1 MEESLLKKLNVLK
14 KYFDSAIVLD
24 DHGLFTDAFSLLL
37 ERYNLF
43 NFVKACNDPNEFFA
57 FLNSFGRK
65 GVVIFLDYYLGEDN
79 GLSLISEINRINK
92 NAKIVFL
99 TSALSPFLIQTLK
112 RYNPAGILSK
122 SCSVDTLKQ
131 CVEEVTS
138 EKSFLD
144 PLFQHMLNTQQSLQV
159 KFTAREIEL
168 LKYFAKGE
176 TIAATAEKMFLST
189 HTVIAHRRKMMAK
202 AECQSITH
210 LLTFAKENGLL

>member
-1 MEESLLKKLNVLK
+1 MEESLLKLTVLK

-43 NFVKACNDPNEFFA
+43 NFVKTCSDPDEFFA

-65 GVVIFLDYYLGEDN
+65 GVFIFLDYYLGEDN
-79 GLSLISEINRINK
+79 GLSLFSEINRINK

-122 SCSVDTLKQ
+122 SCTVDTLKQ
-131 CVEEVTS
+131 CVEAVTS
-138 EKSFLD
+138 GKTFLD
-144 PLFQHMLNTQQSLQV
+144 PLFQDILNKQQFLQV

-168 LKYFAKGE
+168 LKHFAKGE
-176 TIAATAEKMFLST
+176 TIAATAEKMFLSP

-210 LLTFAKENGLL
+210 LLTFAKDKGLL

>member
-1 MEESLLKKLNVLK
+1 M
-14 KYFDSAIVLD
+14 KYFANAIVLD
-24 DHGLFTDAFSLLL
+24 DHGLFADAFSLLL

-43 NFVKACNDPNEFFA
+43 DFVKVCYNSDEFFT
-57 FLNSFGRK
+57 FLNSFSHK
-65 GVVIFLDYYLGEDN
+65 SVVIFLDYYLNEDN
-79 GLSLISEINRINK
+79 GLSLLSEIGRINR

-112 RYNPAGILSK
+112 RYNPEGILSK

-131 CVEEVTS
+131 CVEDVIVG
-138 EKSFLD
+138 KSFLD
-144 PLFQHMLNTQQSLQV
+144 PLFQNILNTNQSPQV

-168 LKYFAKGE
+168 LKHFANGE
-176 TIAATAEKMFLST
+176 TIAKTAEKMFLSP

-202 AECQSITH
+202 AECPSITH

>member
-1 MEESLLKKLNVLK
+1 LEESLLKKLNVLK

-65 GVVIFLDYYLGEDN
+65 GVVIFLDYYL
-79 GLSLISEINRINK
+79 
-92 NAKIVFL
+92 
-99 TSALSPFLIQTLK
+99 PFLIYTLK

-131 CVEEVTS
+131 CVEDVTS

-176 TIAATAEKMFLST
+176 TIAATAEKMFLSP